1 MLRRLIKYTS
11 LTLSCTQYEIFS
23 YIVDG
28 ELEHRDSLGN
38 LEIMKRGEIQMS
50 ASLVLA
56 MPREA

>member
-1 MLRRLIKYTS
+1 MLRRFMKYTS